1 MERLRR
7 RADVDLVF
15 KRGRSC
21 ATALA
26 VLRYVGTSG
35 PTRVAVA
42 VGKRLGGAVRRNRL
56 RRRWREVIRL
66 GPPLR
71 QGFDVVLVA
80 RAAGEC
86 ASPDQLRT
94 VWAQAVTRAG
104 LAR

>member
-7 RADVDLVF
+7 RADVDEVF

-21 ATALA
+21 ATAFA

-56 RRRWREVIRL
+56 RRRWREVVRL

-80 RAAGEC
+80 RVAGER

-94 VWAQAVTRAG
+94 AWAQALARAG